1 MKVLEGDR
9 PYLTPMKE
17 KLAEYP
23 ADCGC
28 GRHNG
33 TYRDYRVIQF
43 NAIMVWH
50 PAKTVVKSQD
60 CHTIIA
66 LNAYCFLFN

>member
-23 ADCGC
+23 ADWLWLWA
-28 GRHNG
+28 HNG
-33 TYRDYRVIQF
+33 TYQGY
-43 NAIMVWH
+43 N
-50 PAKTVVKSQD
+50 
-60 CHTIIA
+60 IINQMYMM
-66 LNAYCFLFN
+66 LGSEHVL